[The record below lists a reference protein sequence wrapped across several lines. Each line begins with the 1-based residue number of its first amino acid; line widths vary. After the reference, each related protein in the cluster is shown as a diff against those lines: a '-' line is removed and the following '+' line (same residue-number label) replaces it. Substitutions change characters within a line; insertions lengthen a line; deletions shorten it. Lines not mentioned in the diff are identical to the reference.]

1 MDSTMIVSKILEHAN
16 EIMQFLEGK
25 ENFLALGKIFLFCMF
40 LGSP

>member
-1 MDSTMIVSKILEHAN
+1 MDSTMIVSKVLEHAN

-25 ENFLALGKIFLFCMF
+25 ENFLALAKVFLFCMF